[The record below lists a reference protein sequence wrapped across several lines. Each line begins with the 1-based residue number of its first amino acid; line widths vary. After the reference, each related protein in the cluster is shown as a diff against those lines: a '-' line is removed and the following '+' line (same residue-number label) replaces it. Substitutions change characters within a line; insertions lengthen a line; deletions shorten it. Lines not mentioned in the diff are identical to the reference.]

1 MVVIPS
7 LNCGNPECTREKTR
21 VLNSI
26 HASWVH
32 IDVAD
37 GIFAPVV
44 LSEDAAAIK
53 KIFEEEEYWGS
64 VEVHLMVA
72 HPERWVRAWLEC
84 GARRILVH
92 AEVVSNVEIF
102 KKIKSECDSFG
113 AELGIVVQAMTPEMI
128 MEPLLAHATFWTILA
143 VPVGFSGGVFEE
155 EYALKKILF
164 LRKRIPGVVIEVD
177 GGMNLKTGV
186 LVKNTGADIIIS
198 GAFIFSH
205 NDPGEAF
212 RTLENL

>member
-1 MVVIPS
+1 MMVIPS

-21 VLNSI
+21 VLNDI
-26 HASWVH
+26 RASWVH
-32 IDVAD
+32 VDVAD

-53 KIFEEEEYWGS
+53 KIFEEEEYRGNI
-64 VEVHLMVA
+64 EVHLMVT

-92 AEVVSNVEIF
+92 AEVVSDVEIF

-113 AELGIVVQAMTPEMI
+113 AELGVAVQAATPETTI
-128 MEPLLAHATFWTILA
+128 EPLLARAAFWTILA
-143 VPVGFSGGVFEE
+143 VPIGFSGGVFEE
-155 EYALKKILF
+155 EHALKKILF
-164 LRKRIPGVVIEVD
+164 LQEHIPGAVIEID
-177 GGMNLKTGV
+177 GGMNPKTGV

-205 NDPGEAF
+205 NDPREAF
-212 RTLENL
+212 RMLENL